1 MVAII
6 LIKLEARGGFEPPH
20 KGFADLSLNHLG
32 TAPQLERETGFE
44 PATSTLAR
52 SHSTAELLPLTDP
65 SIQQGT
71 DGDNE
76 EAFTLPGSGCRAL
89 TDKIGNAVHILY
101 AILFVREGQE
111 KQT

>member
-1 MVAII
+1 MLI
-6 LIKLEARGGFEPPH
+6 LLEARGGFEPPH

-52 SHSTAELLPLTDP
+52 SHSTAELLPLTGP

-71 DGDNE
+71 DGDNDGT
-76 EAFTLPGSGCRAL
+76 FTLSGQWLPRRGGQNWEWHPHSLCYTFRKRRA
-89 TDKIGNAVHILY
+89 GEAN
-101 AILFVREGQE
+101 R
-111 KQT
+111 